1 MTPGRF
7 EGRIAAVIGGGS
19 GMGAAISR
27 RLGSE
32 GAHVYVADLDE
43 GSATA
48 VAEQIEGEGGKAT
61 ARCLDAVQIS
71 ELKDLYDEIEAEHGV
86 LHVLHHQVGIPGPG
100 GIDVSESDWQETIDV
115 NMKSPFYASTLAF
128 DLLRRANKKG
138 SITLTASTSALV
150 GSPFS
155 PIYSLTKGA
164 LTAYVRSL
172 ALLGAP
178 DGIRVNVICPGSVDT
193 PMLPTFFGREPGA
206 DIEDLKSGF
215 ISEFIPLGRAAQPEE
230 IAGVIAFLASDDASF
245 VTGTTIPVDGGIVAK

>member
-1 MTPGRF
+1 MNGGRF

-43 GSATA
+43 SSARA
-48 VAEQIEGEGGKAT
+48 VAQQVGEDGGTAT
-61 ARCLDAVQIS
+61 SRCLDAVQPG
-71 ELKDLYDEIEAEHGV
+71 ELKDLYDEIETEHGV

-100 GIDVSESDWQETIDV
+100 GIDVSEKDWQETVDV

-128 DLLRRANKKG
+128 ELLKKANKKG

-172 ALLGAP
+172 ALVGAP
-178 DGIRVNVICPGSVDT
+178 EGIRVNVICPGSVDT

-215 ISEFIPLGRAAQPEE
+215 ISEFIPLCRAAQPEE
-230 IAGVIAFLASDDASF
+230 IAGVVAFLASDDASF
-245 VTGTTIPVDGGIVAK
+245 VTGTAIPVDGGIVAK